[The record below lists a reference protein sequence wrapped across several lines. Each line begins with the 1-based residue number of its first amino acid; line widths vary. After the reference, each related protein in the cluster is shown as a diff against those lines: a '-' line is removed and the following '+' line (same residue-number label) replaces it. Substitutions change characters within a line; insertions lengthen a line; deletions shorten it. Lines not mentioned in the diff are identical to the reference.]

1 MFVLVEVSVLLGSE
15 LFTDLKQ
22 EVESGPA
29 VQIDKKHKFAH
40 MHIQRHTHTEVR

>member
-1 MFVLVEVSVLLGSE
+1 MFVLAEVSVLLGSE

-29 VQIDKKHKFAH
+29 EQIDKKAQIYTQALSEAH
-40 MHIQRHTHTEVR
+40 AH